1 MNPSTPVIACPMAR
15 SEVQPPHPQAT
26 PHRYHSLAGH
36 DMQAVLTQLAALGGR
51 PIEQL
56 TPAEARQQPS
66 PADAVTSLLRER
78 GLGTTPETV
87 ATVEDRTIPGSGGAI
102 DIRIYSPPGGGPLPV
117 LLYIHGGGWVLGS
130 LDSYDASA
138 RALTNATGAIVVS
151 THYRLAPEHPFPASH
166 EDAFSAYR
174 WVLQNTASFQGDPQR
189 IAIAGESAGG
199 NMAVAVSLM
208 AREHGVALPVHQL
221 LIYPV
226 ANTDTNTTSFDENEH
241 AMPLNKAMMEWFAR
255 HEFVHAGDKK
265 DPRIDLLH
273 ADLQGLPPATIITA
287 AIDPLRSGGKAL
299 ADALEAAGVEVDY
312 KCYDGVTHEFFGMG
326 AVVAESREATRMAAK
341 NLRRAFR

>member
-1 MNPSTPVIACPMAR
+1 MNPSTPAIARPMAR
-15 SEVQPPHPQAT
+15 SEVQPHPQAAM
-26 PHRYHSLAGH
+26 HRYHSLAGH
-36 DMQAVLTQLAALGGR
+36 DMQAVLSQLAGLGGR
-51 PIEQL
+51 PIEHL
-56 TPAEARQQPS
+56 TPTEARQQPT
-66 PADAVTSLLRER
+66 PADAVTGLLRER
-78 GLGTTPETV
+78 GLGTAPEPV
-87 ATVEDRTIPGSGGAI
+87 ATVEDRTIPGSGGPIAI
-102 DIRIYSPPGGGPLPV
+102 RLYSPTGSGPLPV

-130 LDSYDASA
+130 LDSYDSSA
-138 RALTNATGAIVVS
+138 RALANATGAIVVS

-166 EDAFSAYR
+166 EDAFAAYR
-174 WVLQNTASFQGDPQR
+174 WVLENSASFQGDPHR
-189 IAIAGESAGG
+189 VAIAGESAGG
-199 NMAVAVSLM
+199 NMAVAVALM
-208 AREHGVALPVHQL
+208 AREHGVSLPVHQL

-299 ADALEAAGVEVDY
+299 ADALEAAGVAVDY

-326 AVVAESREATRMAAK
+326 AVLAESRDATRLAAK
-341 NLRRAFR
+341 NLRHAFR